1 MFTLRTKIIAGL
13 LLISSGASAEMCD
26 MQKHCYPDQP
36 YYDLKGNRV
45 APPAPQYPQPKPL
58 PAPVAQA
65 TISSNICKL
74 ARIRTSPDMPA
85 QIVEICT
92 MSDEEEKM
100 YRERQ
105 RQSQASI
112 PQMYMK
118 NFLVPPGGY

>member
-1 MFTLRTKIIAGL
+1 MKRSIIAVA
-13 LLISSGASAEMCD
+13 LLISSGATAADMCD
-26 MQKHCYPDQP
+26 FEHKCYPEQP
-36 YYDLKGNRV
+36 YYDLSGKKIP
-45 APPAPQYPQPKPL
+45 PPAPQYPQPKPL
-58 PAPVAQA
+58 PAPVAQP

-92 MSDEEEKM
+92 MSDEEERM